1 MRELEAKRDGTGV
14 KAMSDTPAP
23 PLTGAMG
30 DDAITLRNAEISVL
44 DAQLSRDKTYNDPD
58 STSLDKEKADLQV
71 FQAQNS
77 LEATKKRV
85 LEDAGKTGTDGL
97 SLKDRMKKFGSD
109 VAGIA
114 VDSILEIFGV
124 QTRWLDIPIPEFKV
138 PPLGATVG
146 GSTPGEML
154 KSILP
159 AGIFPQ
165 SEINSQLPVTPG
177 APNWVDGLLKAL
189 PPGLNVQDAI
199 SGPWDM
205 LLKSQGG
212 KIPLH
217 DEGGWL
223 MPG

>member
-1 MRELEAKRDGTGV
+1 MQQAKESRDKVYGAEKKSDADRQQADLSVQRAELKVRELEAKRDGTGV

-97 SLKDRMKKFGSD
+97 SLKDRMKIRFRCGWYCRRLHSGDLRCADTLAGHSD
-109 VAGIA
+109 P
-114 VDSILEIFGV
+114 GV
-124 QTRWLDIPIPEFKV
+124 Q
-138 PPLGATVG
+138 GAAVG
-146 GSTPGEML
+146 CNGWW
-154 KSILP
+154 
-159 AGIFPQ
+159 F
-165 SEINSQLPVTPG
+165 
-177 APNWVDGLLKAL
+177 D
-189 PPGLNVQDAI
+189 
-199 SGPWDM
+199 SG
-205 LLKSQGG
+205 
-212 KIPLH
+212 
-217 DEGGWL
+217 
-223 MPG
+223 